1 MLKRIMAAVGVV
13 AAGLILVVAL
23 VTWQIRQVVDLV
35 RQQAERSIPL
45 YRDAVLASESTGQ
58 LERIVAR
65 AFLSSQGADLTEA
78 QREATAA
85 VSALKNAVGLLSGDQ
100 FADLHSA
107 TLAAPA
113 TAASGGESA
122 NAIAGDV
129 KGLLAKLSAD
139 VTALGEATVQSLRL
153 AEQQLR
159 LRSDLAAAKEELSRV
174 YRKAFPLAQVDDKA
188 FATVSR
194 AVAAVFYSTSVRDLN
209 FVGRSKFKDGFAAL
223 EKAAPPPAAK
233 ALMTELQA
241 QFDRTIEMALQAA
254 ASRADFVF
262 FNGKVRDIQ
271 TGIGAL
277 RAFAEREFDSGQRAV
292 TLSAART
299 MQVSLWAS
307 LATIVIGLCVALKL
321 ARALTGRVSEL
332 VLSFDRGAA
341 EVAAASQQLSAAS
354 EGLAERASRQAAALE
369 ETSASLE
376 EMSGM
381 TRRNAGNA
389 KRAQEAANETRSSA
403 DAGSAQMQSLV
414 EAMNGIRGASRDV
427 TKILK
432 DIDEIAFQTNIL
444 ALNAAVEA
452 ARAGEAGAGFAVVA
466 GEVRNLAQRS
476 ADAAH
481 ETTAKIEGNVARTE
495 HGAQA
500 SAQVAESFS
509 AILDRVR
516 QLDALVGDIA
526 SSSHEQS
533 QGIAQVTKAVAEMD
547 KVTQTN
553 AASAAETATAARTL
567 SQHAVALE
575 QAVRDLRMVVGGVG
589 SEAESEPSSAGAGAG
604 SGPANTRLEPMPVLR
619 SCATRRPS
627 VADAHPF

>member
-1 MLKRIMAAVGVV
+1 MLKRIMTAVGVV
-13 AAGLILVVAL
+13 AGGFVLVVAL
-23 VTWQIRQVVDLV
+23 VIWQIRHVVTIV
-35 RQQAERSIPL
+35 RQQADRSIPL
-45 YRDAVLASESTGQ
+45 YRDAVSVSESTAR
-58 LERIVAR
+58 LEQIVAR
-65 AFLSSQGADLTEA
+65 AFLSSQGADITEA
-78 QREATAA
+78 QREAKATVATLKEAVGVLSGEQFAAVHAANLTAPETAA
-85 VSALKNAVGLLSGDQ
+85 AGGEPTNAVTQ
-100 FADLHSA
+100 
-107 TLAAPA
+107 
-113 TAASGGESA
+113 
-122 NAIAGDV
+122 DV

-139 VTALGEATVQSLRL
+139 VTALGEATAQSLQL

-159 LRSDLAAAKEELSRV
+159 LRSDLATAKEELSRV
-174 YRKAFPLAQVDDKA
+174 YRKSFPLAQVDEKG
-188 FATVSR
+188 FGNVSR

-209 FVGRSKFKDGFAAL
+209 FIGRSRFKDGFTAL
-223 EKAAPPPAAK
+223 EKASPAPAAK
-233 ALMTELQA
+233 AMMTELQA
-241 QFDRTIEMALQAA
+241 QFDRTIEMALQSA

-262 FNGKVRDIQ
+262 FSGKVRDIQ
-271 TGIGAL
+271 AGIGVL
-277 RAFAEREFDSGQRAV
+277 RQFAEREFDNGQRTV
-292 TLSAART
+292 TQSAART

-307 LATIVIGLCVALKL
+307 LATIVVGLGVALQL
-321 ARALTGRVSEL
+321 ARTLTRRVAEL

-354 EGLAERASRQAAALE
+354 DGLAERASQQAAALE

-481 ETTAKIEGNVARTE
+481 ETTSKIEGNVARTE

-500 SAQVAESFS
+500 SVQVAESFA
-509 AILDRVR
+509 AILGRVR

-533 QGIAQVTKAVAEMD
+533 QGITQVTNAVADMD
-547 KVTQTN
+547 RVTQTN
-553 AASAAETATAARTL
+553 ASSAAETATAARAL
-567 SQHAVALE
+567 NRHAVALE
-575 QAVRDLRMVVGGVG
+575 QAVRELRLLVGGAGNLAAAAPTSSGAVVGPELGETRV
-589 SEAESEPSSAGAGAG
+589 EPTTVRR
-604 SGPANTRLEPMPVLR
+604 P
-619 SCATRRPS
+619 CATRNRP
-627 VADAHPF
+627 VADLQSF